1 MKTIE
6 EVGEI
11 FVDEAR
17 KIIENNYKEFSD
29 LTNSMLNKDK
39 DSIQKYQV
47 LLQRFKSGVE
57 FGGKRAA
64 LLEADGI
71 LLKSIRVGQ
80 NFKILVEL
88 HKGLGGLVINDNG
101 VHLTLL

>member
-47 LLQRFKSGVE
+47 LLQRFKNCMPARGVTKE
-57 FGGKRAA
+57 EW
-64 LLEADGI
+64 EAF
-71 LLKSIRVGQ
+71 VP
-80 NFKILVEL
+80 
-88 HKGLGGLVINDNG
+88 
-101 VHLTLL
+101 HLTDYQVSLIPHIIKAMSGKEPEYDETDK